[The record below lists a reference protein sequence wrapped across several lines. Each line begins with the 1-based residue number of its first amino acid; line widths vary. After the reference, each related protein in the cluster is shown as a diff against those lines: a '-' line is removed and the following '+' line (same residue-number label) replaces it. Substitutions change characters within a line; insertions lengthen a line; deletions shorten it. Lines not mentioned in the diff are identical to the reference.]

1 LMIRAVYFSTIAH
14 STEDESKVR
23 AAIAGLIPPQLRC
36 SLEITSSAAEGH
48 HGNRIVLIQS
58 VVNGKDAARD
68 VVDYMLKILPVG
80 DRLRLKD
87 RILTFYDGQSNVF
100 IRLSK
105 QMAFLGT
112 ARLSDEDDVIRVR
125 IGLNVRK
132 NDLSSVLEALAL
144 S

>member
-1 LMIRAVYFSTIAH
+1 MIRAVYFSTIAH

-23 AAIAGLIPPQLRC
+23 AALANLVPPQLRG
-36 SLEITSSAAEGH
+36 SLPMTTSTALGH
-48 HGNRIVLIQS
+48 HGNPILLIQA
-58 VVNGKDAARD
+58 VVDERKVARD
-68 VVDYMLKILPVG
+68 IVDYMLKILPVG
-80 DRLRLKD
+80 DRLQMRD

-105 QMAFLGT
+105 QMAFLGS

-125 IGLNVRK
+125 IGINVRK

>member
-1 LMIRAVYFSTIAH
+1 MIRAVYFSTIAH

-23 AAIAGLIPPQLRC
+23 AAIAGLAPQQLRS
-36 SLEITSSAAEGH
+36 SLPITSSAAQGH
-48 HGNRIVLIQS
+48 HGNPIFLIQ
-58 VVNGKDAARD
+58 A
-68 VVDYMLKILPVG
+68 VVDDKKVAREIVDYLLKMLPVG
-80 DRLRLKD
+80 DRLRMRD

-100 IRLSK
+100 LRLSK
-105 QMAFLGT
+105 QMAFLGV

-125 IGLNVRK
+125 IGINVRK